1 MKREAKDA
9 VYSQITI
16 ITKALSSPKR
26 LEIIELLCQGEKS
39 VETISEQAM
48 LGMKNASAQLKELK
62 LANLVISRREGKFVF
77 YRLAN
82 SAVPDLW
89 RHLNSFAQENLGE
102 LQKIMVKSFSSPEA
116 LEHVNRKELLL
127 KARRKEIILID
138 VRPSDE
144 YETAHIAYALSVPAN
159 ELSKYLKTFPKDKEI
174 VAYCRGHYCFLAI
187 EAVEALR
194 RKGFKASRLQDSVHD
209 WESHGLPLEGKN
221 INA

>member
-1 MKREAKDA
+1 MKRQAKDA
-9 VYSQITI
+9 VYNQLAI

-39 VETISEQAM
+39 VETIAQQAM
-48 LGMKNASAQLKELK
+48 LEVKNTSAQLKELK
-62 LANLVISRREGKFVF
+62 LANLVVSRREGKFVF

-82 SAVPDLW
+82 NSVPELW
-89 RHLNSFAQENLGE
+89 RHLNLFAQEHVSE
-102 LQKIMVKSFSSPEA
+102 LQKIMTKSFSAPEA

-127 KARRKEIILID
+127 KAKRKEIIIID

-144 YETAHIAYALSVPAN
+144 YETAHIPFALSVPAN
-159 ELSKYLKTFPKDKEI
+159 LLSKYLRTFPKDKEI

-194 RKGFKASRLQDSVHD
+194 RKGFKATRLQDSVHD
-209 WESHGLPLEGKN
+209 WESHGLPLEGKS
-221 INA
+221 ISA